1 MWQDLLA
8 TVVTTVVEYVT
19 QAILGPIITWILGL
33 FGFGG

>member
-8 TVVTTVVEYVT
+8 TVVTTVVEYLT
-19 QAILGPIITWILGL
+19 NAIFGPIITWLLSG

>member
-8 TVVTTVVEYVT
+8 TVVTTMVEYIT
-19 QAILGPIITWILGL
+19 QLIFGPIITWILGA